1 MAKNVSETL
10 LDILA
15 DAGVSDI
22 FGVTGDALNTL
33 LEAIRKD
40 SRFRWIGVRHE
51 ENAAYAAYAQAELS
65 DGLGVCAGTVGPG
78 SLHLING
85 LYNAKKEGAAVLAI
99 TGQVA
104 HHQRGSN
111 YFQEVDLSRM
121 FDDICSYQAI
131 INTPDQLPRLAE
143 IAIQKALGERSVV
156 RLELPV
162 DVIAGQVNNRH
173 FLHPLV
179 HTRSAFSPPEQ
190 ELEKATQII
199 QSGKRISLFCGVGCR
214 EAKNQVLQLSQ
225 KLNAPIVHT
234 VRSKDI
240 FDYSDPNV
248 VGMTGMIGNPG
259 GYHAVWDCDVLIM
272 LGTNFPYDGFIP
284 DGIQIIQVDSQ
295 IENIGRRAP
304 VSLGL
309 LGTAKETLEALLP
322 KIIANDS
329 DKFLHHTGILRD
341 KWLQLMDRQADL
353 SRVDEPLHPQLF
365 AKQINDQASD
375 DAIFGVDVGEVTV
388 WFARHIR
395 MGGGRRLL
403 GSFNHGSLGAGLP
416 VALGA
421 CSLYPQK
428 QVWALCGDGGFAMS
442 MQDFVTAVRYQWPIK
457 VIVFNNSEL
466 GFVKME
472 TEVSGLPLNPEAT
485 GLLNPDFAEFA
496 RCCGGEGVRVEHAA
510 DIAPAIQQAIN
521 SKLPFIIDAIVS
533 PGELTMPPNVSVD
546 SAWGFGLSKVKEG
559 LLGFKGEHEQ
569 WRAWR
574 DEFKAN
580 IF

>member
-15 DAGVSDI
+15 DAGVADI

-33 LEAIRKD
+33 LEAIRTD

-65 DGLGVCAGTVGPG
+65 GGLGVCAGTVGPG

-131 INTPDQLPRLAE
+131 VNTPDQLPRLAE

-162 DVIAGQVNNRH
+162 DIIGGMVNNRH

-179 HTRSAFSPPEQ
+179 HTRSAFAPPDQ
-190 ELEKATQII
+190 ELEKAAHII
-199 QSGKRISLFCGVGCR
+199 QAGKRISLFCGIGCR
-214 EAKNQVLQLSQ
+214 EAKSEVLQLSQ

-240 FDYSDPNV
+240 FDYSDINV

-284 DGIQIIQVDSQ
+284 GGIQIIQVDSV

-309 LGTAKETLEALLP
+309 LGTVKETLQALMP
-322 KIIANDS
+322 KIAANDS
-329 DKFLHHTGILRD
+329 DKFLHHTG
-341 KWLQLMDRQADL
+341 
-353 SRVDEPLHPQLF
+353 F
-365 AKQINDQASD
+365 
-375 DAIFGVDVGEVTV
+375 
-388 WFARHIR
+388 
-395 MGGGRRLL
+395 
-403 GSFNHGSLGAGLP
+403 
-416 VALGA
+416 
-421 CSLYPQK
+421 Y
-428 QVWALCGDGGFAMS
+428 
-442 MQDFVTAVRYQWPIK
+442 
-457 VIVFNNSEL
+457 
-466 GFVKME
+466 
-472 TEVSGLPLNPEAT
+472 
-485 GLLNPDFAEFA
+485 
-496 RCCGGEGVRVEHAA
+496 
-510 DIAPAIQQAIN
+510 AIN
-521 SKLPFIIDAIVS
+521 
-533 PGELTMPPNVSVD
+533 G
-546 SAWGFGLSKVKEG
+546 
-559 LLGFKGEHEQ
+559 
-569 WRAWR
+569 
-574 DEFKAN
+574 
-580 IF
+580 

>member
-1 MAKNVSETL
+1 MVKNVSETL

-15 DAGVSDI
+15 DAGVRDI

-33 LEAIRKD
+33 LEAIRTD

-65 DGLGVCAGTVGPG
+65 GGIGVCAGTVGPG

-131 INTPDQLPRLAE
+131 VNTPDQLPRLAE
-143 IAIQKALGERSVV
+143 IAVQKALGERSVV

-162 DVIAGQVNNRH
+162 DVIGEPVNNRH

-179 HTRSAFSPPEQ
+179 HTRIAFAPPEH
-190 ELEKATQII
+190 EIIKAAKII
-199 QSGKRISLFCGVGCR
+199 QAGKRISLFCGVGCR
-214 EAKNQVLQLSQ
+214 EAKSQVLELATI
-225 KLNAPIVHT
+225 LHAPVVHT

-240 FDYSDPNV
+240 FDYCDSNV
-248 VGMTGMIGNPG
+248 VGMTGMIGNPA

-284 DGIQIIQVDSQ
+284 DGIQIIQVDNK

-309 LGTAKETLEALLP
+309 LGTVKETIDALLP
-322 KIIANDS
+322 QIEKKDDN
-329 DKFLHHTGILRD
+329 KFLVHLGVLKD
-341 KWLQLMDRQADL
+341 KWLQTMQRQADL

-365 AKQINDQASD
+365 AKQISDKASD
-375 DAIFGVDVGEVTV
+375 DAIFGVDVGECTV
-388 WFARHIR
+388 WIARQMR
-395 MGGGRRLL
+395 MGGTRRML

-421 CSLYPQK
+421 CSLFPER
-428 QVWALCGDGGFAMS
+428 QVWAICGDGGFAMS
-442 MQDFVTAVRYQWPIK
+442 MQDFVTAVRYKWPLK

-472 TEVSGLPLNPEAT
+472 TEVAGLPLNPEAT
-485 GLLNPDFAEFA
+485 QLVNPDFAAFA
-496 RCCGGEGVRVEHAA
+496 RCCGGAGVRVQHAA
-510 DIAPAIQQAIN
+510 DIVPAIEQAIN
-521 SKLPFIIDAIVS
+521 SELPFIIDAVVS
-533 PGELTMPPNVSVD
+533 PGELTMPPVITFE

-559 LLGFKGEHEQ
+559 LLGFKGEHRQ
-569 WRAWR
+569 WQAWR

-580 IF
+580 IY